1 MYKVSQLEHSPA
13 ETLLNGLTPFTV
25 HQAPG
30 AIPTVWDKGGF
41 MKFSFLNKNFSEFFY
56 IQFTSFDPD
65 WREAKL
71 LGSGVGRGRPSWEF
85 TWVADKA

>member
-1 MYKVSQLEHSPA
+1 
-13 ETLLNGLTPFTV
+13 
-25 HQAPG
+25 
-30 AIPTVWDKGGF
+30 